1 MDTRIIAIT
10 NQKGGVGK
18 TTTTVNLG
26 AALAHM
32 RRKVLLVDMDPQA
45 NLSCHLGIEI
55 HSLEKSIYDVLA
67 GRVPAS
73 DVIIESVRENLDVL
87 PANLDLSGAEIEL
100 VNEVGRETI
109 LRDALEPVLE
119 RYRYVLVDCPPS
131 LGLLT
136 LNALTTAREVFI
148 PLQTEFFALHGM
160 SKLMQTVKVVKDRLN
175 RHLEIAGILPCMWDG
190 RRNLSKE
197 VVEKIREYF
206 GSKVFDSI
214 IRENVSLAESPSHG
228 KTIIEY
234 APRSRG
240 AEDYLHFA
248 KEVAKYERG

>member
-1 MDTRIIAIT
+1 MNTRIIAIT

-26 AALAHM
+26 AALAAQGH
-32 RRKVLLVDMDPQA
+32 KVLLVDMDPQA
-45 NLSCHLGIEI
+45 NMSCHLGIEI
-55 HSLEKSIYDVLA
+55 HSLDKSVYDLLA
-67 GRVPAS
+67 GRADPHTVVMKGSRP
-73 DVIIESVRENLDVL
+73 NLDVV

-109 LRDALEPVLE
+109 LRDALETLVDD
-119 RYRYVLVDCPPS
+119 YRYVLVDCPPS

-148 PLQTEFFALHGM
+148 PLQTEFFALQGM
-160 SKLMQTVKVVKDRLN
+160 SKLLQTVKVVKERLN
-175 RHLEIAGILPCMWDG
+175 RRLEITGIVPCMWDG
-190 RRNLSKE
+190 RRNLSRE

-206 GSKVFDSI
+206 GSKVFATI

-228 KTIIEY
+228 KTIFEY

-240 AEDYLHFA
+240 AEDYAHLA
-248 KEVAKYERG
+248 REVIGGES